1 MVAALPACHNGGARG
16 AKVLPQ
22 VSCRRGQVWLLSFSK
37 LGEGVVNM
45 KKTCDQREDA
55 KAALVRL
62 AGGASSNSVKE
73 AVLLE
78 FGQLRVNPLPIQ
90 LADVCQALNKRKHV
104 DDGRVVL
111 ASAASRRNFWLVHMA
126 AEFPH
131 LSEAASR
138 LLSAHV
144 TSCATERNWSLF
156 GNIFTKTR
164 NRLALARAQDIAFVR
179 ANNSLGG
186 RGSADEEV
194 MLSITDLIEEE
205 GGEGEE
211 DNMVE

>member
-1 MVAALPACHNGGARG
+1 MRG
-16 AKVLPQ
+16 EASTEQGSQVEAETVLCVP
-22 VSCRRGQVWLLSFSK
+22 GQ
-37 LGEGVVNM
+37 
-45 KKTCDQREDA
+45 
-55 KAALVRL
+55 L
-62 AGGASSNSVKE
+62 AQAHGRWQGGASKCS
-73 AVLLE
+73 
-78 FGQLRVNPLPIQ
+78 IQ
-90 LADVCQALNKRKHV
+90 LL
-104 DDGRVVL
+104 
-111 ASAASRRNFWLVHMA
+111 RRNFWLVHMA

-194 MLSITDLIEEE
+194 MPSIYDLIEEE
-205 GGEGEE
+205 GEN
-211 DNMVE
+211 NMVE